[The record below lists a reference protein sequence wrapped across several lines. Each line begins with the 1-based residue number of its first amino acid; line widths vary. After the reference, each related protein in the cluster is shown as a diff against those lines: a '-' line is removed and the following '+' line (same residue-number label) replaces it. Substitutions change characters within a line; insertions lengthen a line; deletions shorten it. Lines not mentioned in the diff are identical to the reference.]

1 MSQQI
6 ARGNQETTTTRK
18 DLDLRD
24 KELIKKS
31 QNRCKRFRSKTSTGN
46 SAKVRF
52 NIQHLVAAAYILFQ
66 HKKFKYPLP
75 LSDNKVVQ

>member
-31 QNRCKRFRSKTSTGN
+31 QNRCTRFRSKTSTGN

-52 NIQHLVAAAYILFQ
+52 QYTTPCCSSIYIVSAQ
-66 HKKFKYPLP
+66 
-75 LSDNKVVQ
+75 KV